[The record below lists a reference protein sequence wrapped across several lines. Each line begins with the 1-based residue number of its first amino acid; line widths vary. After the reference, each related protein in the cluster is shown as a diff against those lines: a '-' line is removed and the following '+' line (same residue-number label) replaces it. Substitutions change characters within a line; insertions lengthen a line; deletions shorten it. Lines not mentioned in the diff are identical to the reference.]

1 MDSLWSDPNL
11 SRYLTLGVLALL
23 CAFFAA
29 TETSLFVLSPLD
41 RLRLREKN
49 RVRGDRVEAVL
60 ARPRRLLVTV
70 LMGVETVNILAS
82 ILATALALSLWGPKG
97 KWLAIGL
104 IAPAFLFVGELI
116 PKSLALIYASRLAPW
131 LAFLVKPAILVFSP
145 FRVVLMQISRG
156 LLATLG
162 FRPDLQVPALHQED
176 FVRMVEESH
185 LRGLIAEMERDFI
198 QNLLSFG
205 ELRVGQIM
213 VPRPDLF
220 TLPLDMPC
228 PEMIQA
234 IKRFRFSRVPIYR
247 DNHDDVLGIL
257 HAKDI
262 LEVGPKGMCEA
273 GAIEKLLRPA
283 LYVPEN
289 KKAFDL
295 LTELQAQHLRLA
307 LVVDEY
313 GSLVGLVSVE
323 DLLEEL
329 CGEIPQ
335 EFKEEETPLEEIGPG
350 VWRAKAT
357 LSLADFNEALG
368 LDLPTAEFDTIGGLV
383 LNLFGALPR
392 EGRTVSL
399 DHLRFRVTRMKGT
412 RILELEVRR
421 EQS

>member
-1 MDSLWSDPNL
+1 MHSFWSDPNL
-11 SRYLTLGVLALL
+11 SRYLALGVLALL
-23 CAFFAA
+23 CAFFSA
-29 TETSLFVLSPLD
+29 TETSLFTLSPLD
-41 RLRLREKN
+41 RLRLREKS
-49 RVRGDRVEAVL
+49 RVRGERVEALLV
-60 ARPRRLLVTV
+60 RPRRLLVTV

-82 ILATALALSLWGPKG
+82 ILATSLALSLWGPGG
-97 KWLAIGL
+97 KWLAMGL

-116 PKSLALIYASRLAPW
+116 PKSLALIHASRLAPW
-131 LAFLVKPAILVFSP
+131 LALLVKPAILVFSP
-145 FRVVLMQISRG
+145 FRLVLMQISRG

-213 VPRPDLF
+213 VPRPDIF
-220 TLPLDMPC
+220 SLPLEMPC
-228 PEMIQA
+228 LEMIQA

-247 DNHDDVLGIL
+247 DNPDDVLGIL

-262 LEVGPKGMCEA
+262 LEVGAEGLCVDGLQEN
-273 GAIEKLLRPA
+273 ILRPA
-283 LYVPEN
+283 YYVPEN

-335 EFKEEETPLEEIGPG
+335 EFEVEEKLLEEIAPG
-350 VWRAKAT
+350 VWRVKAAM
-357 LSLADFNEALG
+357 SLADFNEALG
-368 LDLPTAEFDTIGGLV
+368 LELPTAEFDTIGGLV

-392 EGRTVSL
+392 EGRTVAL
-399 DHLRFRVTRMKGT
+399 DHLNFRVIRLKGT
-412 RILELEVRR
+412 RLLELEVRR
-421 EQS
+421 EQP